1 MQQCAVWMQGMFDAI
16 AVRPEIQMMI
26 AWAATQY
33 SVLNYP
39 EALEVYISEIASPKY
54 SSQYP

>member
-1 MQQCAVWMQGMFDAI
+1 MQGMFDAI